1 MSDTKAKPLAW
12 RKMTGEFMPP
22 GPHLQYQAFMVKTI
36 YYKNLA
42 YVTPTFL
49 CFYEWTHTK
58 FDMEGTSLR

>member
-12 RKMTGEFMPP
+12 RRISGEFLPA

-42 YVTPTFL
+42 YVYVFCNSL
-49 CFYEWTHTK
+49 CIF
-58 FDMEGTSLR
+58 